1 MSFQPLVP
9 FGGYAG
15 WTLLDRTLERQLEAF
30 SNNPVNDRDM
40 QYFRENIGTIV
51 SAEELVSD
59 YQLLRVALGA
69 FGLQDDLPNRA
80 FIRKALEEGTTNR
93 DAFVNKLADKRYLNF
108 SEAFGFGEA
117 ALPKTLEPGFAD
129 RILSRFERVEFE
141 RAVGEQNEE
150 LRISLNLERELP
162 EIVADAPDVDTA
174 WLSILGN
181 PPLRAAFETALGL
194 PESIGLVDIDQQLEV
209 FKDKS
214 RSILG
219 TENLAE
225 IATEEGIEE
234 IIQNYLGRAQLAS
247 VSNVASPASIAVT
260 LLAPLA

>member
-15 WTLLDRTLERQLEAF
+15 WTLLDRTLDRQLEAF

-93 DAFVNKLADKRYLNF
+93 DAFVNKLADKRYLWLLYHDG
-108 SEAFGFGEA
+108 S
-117 ALPKTLEPGFAD
+117 PGCQMY
-129 RILSRFERVEFE
+129 R
-141 RAVGEQNEE
+141 
-150 LRISLNLERELP
+150 
-162 EIVADAPDVDTA
+162 
-174 WLSILGN
+174 
-181 PPLRAAFETALGL
+181 
-194 PESIGLVDIDQQLEV
+194 
-209 FKDKS
+209 
-214 RSILG
+214 
-219 TENLAE
+219 
-225 IATEEGIEE
+225 
-234 IIQNYLGRAQLAS
+234 
-247 VSNVASPASIAVT
+247 
-260 LLAPLA
+260 